1 MRTTMTILA
10 ITAIMLTIG
19 VVAATSFTSPI
30 GATVGGV
37 GACHEDH
44 HNDAGESGPVTE
56 DACNP
61 PQSH

>member
-1 MRTTMTILA
+1 MRTTTTILA
-10 ITAIMLTIG
+10 ITAVMLTIG

-30 GATVGGV
+30 QATVGGV

-44 HNDAGESGPVTE
+44 HNDAGESGPATE